1 MSSPATLAPPSPAK
15 SPSVGDPARPVVVER
30 KTYKSNSRQE
40 QFIVP
45 LINDAVQGAL
55 TTYAKHGGRA
65 LDAGC
70 GGQPFRTSIE
80 SKGMRYFSL
89 DAIAQAGM
97 TTDFICPIDG
107 TLPEALIRAE
117 PFDLILCTEVLEHV
131 ADWNAAWANLSR
143 LLAPGGKLIVTCP
156 FFFPLHEEPY
166 DFFRP
171 TPYAIAYWS
180 KRHGLDQVELRKMG
194 NAWDV
199 IGTAIG
205 ASGPSPASR
214 SPIPWLVG
222 TLASK
227 KRKIACWW
235 LKHRFFQGWI
245 KTRDTLYLGNF
256 AVLTK
261 PSQS

>member
-1 MSSPATLAPPSPAK
+1 MI
-15 SPSVGDPARPVVVER
+15 VER
-30 KTYKSNSRQE
+30 KTYRSNSRQE

-45 LINDAVQGAL
+45 LIKGAVEGAL
-55 TTYAKHGGRA
+55 AAHARTGGRA

-70 GGQPFRTSIE
+70 GGQPFRHSIE
-80 SKGMRYFSL
+80 SCGMKYHSL
-89 DAIAQAGM
+89 DAVGQPGM
-97 TTDFICPIDG
+97 VTDFVCPIDG
-107 TLPEALIRAE
+107 TLHEALLTAE

-131 ADWNAAWANLSR
+131 ADWNAAWSNLSR
-143 LLAPGGKLIVTCP
+143 LLAPGGKLIITCP

-171 TPYAIAYWS
+171 TLHAIAYWAE
-180 KRHGLDQVELRKMG
+180 RHHLEHVELRKLG

-214 SPIPWLVG
+214 WPIPWLVG

-227 KRKIACWW
+227 KRKLACWW
-235 LKHRFFQGWI
+235 LKMRFFQSWI

-256 AVLTK
+256 AVLAK
-261 PSQS
+261 PL